1 MSKVITVDDFV
12 RAATIVNGNVQM
24 ALTQAQERD
33 SNQTNGMLGVRNA
46 IEQRNYDGILSDYD
60 RAFQTIM
67 RALDLLT
74 LMADIEAT
82 LPGSEALVKQASK
95 QIVDAFAGFIEF
107 DQAGRE
113 VLIDLVRMFSDD
125 PIKRQQQITDV
136 KYVLAAKKPIGDII
150 ALLQVL
156 RNNGVDNAVQL
167 ANMLKTAND
176 AMAKSLTKPTA
187 KSDAR
192 RGLSLFKWGR
202 K

>member
-1 MSKVITVDDFV
+1 MGKELTTDDLH
-12 RAATIVNGNVQM
+12 RAAAISTGIIRQ
-24 ALTQAQERD
+24 ALTQAHDRD
-33 SNQTNGMLGVRNA
+33 QTNGMLGVRNA

-125 PIKRQQQITDV
+125 PIKRQQQIMDV

-156 RNNGVDNAVQL
+156 RNNGVANATQL
-167 ANMLKTAND
+167 ENMLKTAND
-176 AMAKSLTKPTA
+176 AMEKSLTNPTT

-192 RGLSLFKWGR
+192 RGLSIFQWGR